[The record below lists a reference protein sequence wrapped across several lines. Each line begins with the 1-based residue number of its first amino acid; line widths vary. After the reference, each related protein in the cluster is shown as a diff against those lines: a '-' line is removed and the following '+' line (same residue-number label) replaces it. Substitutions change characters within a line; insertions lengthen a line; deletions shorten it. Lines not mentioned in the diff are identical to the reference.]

1 MWDELTARGTAHPIR
16 QVGDAVLSRPCADVT
31 AFDDDLRALAA
42 DMIVSM
48 ETAEGVGLAANQIGV
63 PLRVFVFDCPDAE
76 GERRRG
82 FVCNPVV
89 TEVGERRLDPDDE
102 GCLSVAS
109 QYAEVA
115 RPSHVRVT
123 GQDLAGEPVSHEATG
138 MLARCFQH
146 EADHLAGMLYLD
158 RLSSRQRRKVMAG
171 HAHTMAEGPPPWVDT
186 DVRTAVTGS

>member
-16 QVGDAVLSRPCADVT
+16 QVGDAVLARPCAEVT
-31 AFDDDLRALAA
+31 HFDDDLRGLAA
-42 DMIVSM
+42 DMLVSM
-48 ETAEGVGLAANQIGV
+48 VAAEGVGLAANQIGV
-63 PLRVFVFDCPDAE
+63 PLRVFVFDCPDAD
-76 GERRRG
+76 GQRHRG

-89 TEVGERRLDPDDE
+89 TEFGERHLDPDDE

-123 GQDLAGEPVSHEATG
+123 GQDLTGASVSYEGTG
-138 MLARCFQH
+138 LLARCFQH
-146 EADHLAGMLYLD
+146 ETDHLAGMLYLD
-158 RLSSRQRRKVMAG
+158 RLSSRQRRKVMAA

-186 DVRTAVTGS
+186 DVRTAVTS